1 MGSVGLGPT
10 GWEPDECR
18 VVCVC
23 VCVCVCARGCSCMC
37 TPQGLGMDMRLGAF
51 VEFVNIHLLF
61 ENLVFASVYITQES
75 II

>member
-10 GWEPDECR
+10 GWEPDECI
-18 VVCVC
+18 VLC
-23 VCVCVCARGCSCMC
+23 VCVCVCARARSCMC
-37 TPQGLGMDMRLGAF
+37 TCQSLGVDMCLGAF

-61 ENLVFASVYITQES
+61 ENLVFASLYITQES